1 MQIALSVNCLI
12 IGATPDRR
20 GWFGLRRLM
29 MPKYMLLFYAGEA
42 DAEEQAAREAQL
54 PEMIEVAAGLQDAGV
69 LLAADRLYP
78 VEDATTVRVRGG
90 AVELV
95 DGPFAITKE
104 YLGGYFIL
112 ECADLDE
119 ALRHAASLPLAEYG
133 SVEVRPVLDV
143 GLRSAAG
150 RDAPE
155 S

>member
-1 MQIALSVNCLI
+1 
-12 IGATPDRR
+12 
-20 GWFGLRRLM
+20 
-29 MPKYMLLFYAGEA
+29 
-42 DAEEQAAREAQL
+42 
-54 PEMIEVAAGLQDAGV
+54 MIEVAETLRNAGA

-112 ECADLDE
+112 ECVDLDE

-133 SVEVRPVLDV
+133 SVEVRPVLDI
-143 GLRSAAG
+143 GLPSPAR

-155 S
+155 Q